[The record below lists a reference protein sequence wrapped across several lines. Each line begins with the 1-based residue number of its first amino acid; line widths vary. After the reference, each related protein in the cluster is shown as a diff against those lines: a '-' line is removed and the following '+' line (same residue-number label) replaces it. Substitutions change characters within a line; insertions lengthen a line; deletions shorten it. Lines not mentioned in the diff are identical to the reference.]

1 MFNATLYLLRTGCS
15 WRHLPKD
22 FPPWKSVYTQYRSWI
37 KCNIFE
43 RIHAILRNKLRKLDG
58 KKPTPSAGI
67 ADSQSVKI
75 TDRGGLHGYD
85 GGKKINGRKRHI
97 ITDTSGL
104 LIKAKV
110 TEANLGDRKGLTRL
124 LDSIVGKFHR
134 LKTVYVDMGYNG
146 YKFSN
151 EIKKKFNKIIEV
163 IKRPR
168 KYFWVPSDV
177 TDVASY
183 LESIGYEV
191 VDGFKAQSKR
201 WVVERTFAWI
211 GKYRRLSKDY
221 EYKVNYSES
230 LIYLAMIKN
239 MLGKI
244 IKKGV

>member
-1 MFNATLYLLRTGCS
+1 M
-15 WRHLPKD
+15 D
-22 FPPWKSVYTQYRSWI
+22 F
-37 KCNIFE
+37 
-43 RIHAILRNKLRKLDG
+43 
-58 KKPTPSAGI
+58 
-67 ADSQSVKI
+67 
-75 TDRGGLHGYD
+75 
-85 GGKKINGRKRHI
+85 
-97 ITDTSGL
+97 DT
-104 LIKAKV
+104 K
-110 TEANLGDRKGLTRL
+110 ANLGDRKGLTRL
-124 LDSIVGKFHR
+124 LGSIVGKFHR
-134 LKTVYVDMGYNG
+134 LKTVYADMGYSG

-168 KYFWVPSDV
+168 KHFWVPSDV

-191 VDGFKAQSKR
+191 VDEFKVQSKR